1 MGPSHARLC
10 IHPSVPYALS
20 WGRSIVAAGND
31 AQVIFY
37 DIDGGMERTF
47 DYSREPKCKVG
58 GRLPRSFFAALS

>member
-1 MGPSHARLC
+1 
-10 IHPSVPYALS
+10 
-20 WGRSIVAAGND
+20 VAAGND